1 MREIKLND
9 NWEVSGI
16 DFDEFVEIINELG
29 KMTKCRKVSTA
40 EMELLLS
47 GYESRNFAN
56 TIRLTPELIKVL
68 DEHLVDMITGSFDPD
83 EMELPVLEQK
93 IESEYDH
100 DLYRETFRESGFMMK
115 EKEKCFYISRNA
127 LPSLFSR
134 LKLGG
139 EKMYNTNIVRN
150 LLVGKMLYEQGIQAE
165 DRAVFKNPEDTNAS
179 IVYRELKDGEK
190 TLRKIFFVP
199 TNKYCPIP
207 LMVLPEIAEKICDDD
222 ILGDPDIQYWRVNH
236 DIAEIVITFPAI
248 AEETASAYTKLP
260 DEVLPGV
267 LIRTSDTGKSCVDVK
282 AVAFVGRSHHYIT
295 LETSKRKH
303 TGEVTSDE
311 IVNEAN
317 EVVLRNVRVLPEL
330 LANLT
335 ENVIYEP
342 GVTKDVS
349 VVRKAISKT
358 ILYCGL
364 TKVLGKK
371 REKDL
376 KTGLFAEINEE
387 RVYTQY
393 DIAAMIMKI
402 SDRIAE
408 IPQYMRDQL
417 GEACAKAP
425 FAFKEADE
433 EELYLMP
440 EE

>member
-1 MREIKLND
+1 M
-9 NWEVSGI
+9 
-16 DFDEFVEIINELG
+16 
-29 KMTKCRKVSTA
+29 
-40 EMELLLS
+40 
-47 GYESRNFAN
+47 
-56 TIRLTPELIKVL
+56 
-68 DEHLVDMITGSFDPD
+68 
-83 EMELPVLEQK
+83 
-93 IESEYDH
+93 
-100 DLYRETFRESGFMMK
+100 
-115 EKEKCFYISRNA
+115 
-127 LPSLFSR
+127 
-134 LKLGG
+134 
-139 EKMYNTNIVRN
+139 
-150 LLVGKMLYEQGIQAE
+150 
-165 DRAVFKNPEDTNAS
+165 
-179 IVYRELKDGEK
+179 
-190 TLRKIFFVP
+190 
-199 TNKYCPIP
+199 
-207 LMVLPEIAEKICDDD
+207 
-222 ILGDPDIQYWRVNH
+222 
-236 DIAEIVITFPAI
+236 
-248 AEETASAYTKLP
+248 
-260 DEVLPGV
+260 
-267 LIRTSDTGKSCVDVK
+267 
-282 AVAFVGRSHHYIT
+282 
-295 LETSKRKH
+295 
-303 TGEVTSDE
+303 
-311 IVNEAN
+311 
-317 EVVLRNVRVLPEL
+317 VLRNVRVLPEL